1 MEPRLA
7 KAAMRSAILVQDGR
21 AVVPGS
27 EAEELGFRHAYRFPF
42 LVPLTSSRFSF
53 PVTEPVWQEDL
64 RGLPLR
70 CWSPAERPFG
80 DREEQL
86 RDQAGLPHTACPP
99 PPAWGDWPGLL
110 PSTPFPGGRPPS
122 YESSSQPPATPLA
135 VAAPHLWER
144 QPLGMGVEAM
154 GFSDGA

>member
-1 MEPRLA
+1 
-7 KAAMRSAILVQDGR
+7 MRSAILVQDGR
-21 AVVPGS
+21 VIVPGS
-27 EAEELGFRHAYRFPF
+27 EAEELGFRNAYRFPF

-53 PVTEPVWQEDL
+53 LVTEPVWQEDL

-70 CWSPAERPFG
+70 CWSPAEHPFG

-86 RDQAGLPHTACPP
+86 RDQARLPHTACPL
-99 PPAWGDWPGLL
+99 PPAGGDWPGLL
-110 PSTPFPGGRPPS
+110 PSTPFPGGRLPS
-122 YESSSQPPATPLA
+122 YESSLA

-144 QPLGMGVEAM
+144 QPLRMGVEAM